1 MARRR
6 LRLRSATERAAAL
19 VAAVV
24 VAGVLLGVGLSQGWW
39 LGQSAPPA
47 GPLAIPASR
56 DVAVDD
62 AAIDAG
68 VRAALDRAATV
79 VKVATSSRLMR
90 ERGQVY
96 QWTARTV
103 DIKARSRVTDL
114 SRQIGQQVAPAGG
127 QILEQTPTFIRIGV
141 RRAGLD
147 LVTHDIQL
155 IPFVPAARVAILFDD
170 AGGSLE
176 QLEPILALGRS
187 VTVTVLPGLRYSREV
202 AARAQEGGLEV
213 LLHLPMEPEERGLA
227 LGPGGITTGMSDVQI
242 AQVVATDLSQVP
254 GAIGLNNHMGS
265 KATADE
271 RVMRAVLQEVKS
283 HGLIFVD
290 SVTAPQSVGMRLAM
304 EMQIRTASRSVFLDN
319 QNKADAIRAQI
330 QRLIILALERKD
342 VVAIGHA
349 TRLTPRVLKEML
361 VEFDRHDIE
370 LVPVSALVK

>member
-1 MARRR
+1 MGRRQPRNTSTLPMARRR
-6 LRLRSATERAAAL
+6 FRLRSATERAAAL

-24 VAGVLLGVGLSQGWW
+24 VAGGLSGVGLSQGWGGGGRAGW
-39 LGQSAPPA
+39 ARPA
-47 GPLAIPASR
+47 G
-56 DVAVDD
+56 V
-62 AAIDAG
+62 
-68 VRAALDRAATV
+68 VR
-79 VKVATSSRLMR
+79 VATSPGL
-90 ERGQVY
+90 RGGGGRFY
-96 QWTARTV
+96 QGGAGPGNIRP
-103 DIKARSRVTDL
+103 RSRFRARA
-114 SRQIGQQVAPAGG
+114 RQLGQQGAPAGG

-187 VTVTVLPGLRYSREV
+187 VTVTILPGLRYSREV

-242 AQVVATDLSQVP
+242 SQVVATDLSQVP

-290 SVTAPQSVGMRLAM
+290 SVTSPQSVGMRLAM

-370 LVPVSALVK
+370 LVPVSALAK